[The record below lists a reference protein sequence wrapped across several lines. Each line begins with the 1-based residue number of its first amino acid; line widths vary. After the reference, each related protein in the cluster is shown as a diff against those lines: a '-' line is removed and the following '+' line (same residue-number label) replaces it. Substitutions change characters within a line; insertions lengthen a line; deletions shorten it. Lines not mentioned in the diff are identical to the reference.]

1 MKRSILLKLISVCL
15 LTLTVFFNARAQKE
29 ATDDQK
35 PAQPMRPMRI
45 LKELELTREQ
55 IQQIR
60 RINAQRQPII
70 QAATRN
76 LREASRALDVA
87 IYADA
92 PNEEEIQAKM
102 KDVQAAQ
109 AELLKARTMTEFMIR
124 KVLTPEQLEKFRQ
137 MRLRQIQDDQPKRP
151 FREQRWQNRPN

>member
-1 MKRSILLKLISVCL
+1 MKKTFLLNLISVCL
-15 LTLTVFFNARAQKE
+15 LMLTAFFNAYTQKE
-29 ATDDQK
+29 LTDRQK
-35 PAQPMRPMRI
+35 PAQPMRPMRV
-45 LKELELTREQ
+45 LQELELTREQ
-55 IQQIR
+55 IEQIR

-70 QAATRN
+70 QAAARN

-109 AELLKARTMTEFMIR
+109 AELLKARTITEFMIR